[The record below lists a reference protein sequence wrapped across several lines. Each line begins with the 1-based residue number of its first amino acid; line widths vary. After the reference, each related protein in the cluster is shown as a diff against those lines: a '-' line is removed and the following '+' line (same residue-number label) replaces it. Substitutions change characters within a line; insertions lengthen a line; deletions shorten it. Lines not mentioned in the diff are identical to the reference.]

1 MLFKT
6 YQKLL
11 GASCLAL
18 YLVGCGG
25 GGGGESPVEIV
36 DYGNQLQ
43 ISSKVDSV
51 TLENLNLNR
60 GNCEYSTL
68 QVPVSLERL
77 MQEKEK
83 SENAKQSLEKYSNEA
98 QQEIAIKQQS
108 LKEFEDK
115 MKELDTIEKFY
126 GWNFNTENKLKT
138 LDENSEQYTQLQQQR
153 AFIFDHLRKSLSSEV
168 SYYINNDTLKFFYY
182 LQRDI
187 KNIFT
192 ANMSGIKK
200 DIVRKEG
207 ECLEGS
213 QGVDKYAYLG
223 WCSYYLGINDGDSI
237 ELNERI
243 KLELEILK
251 GYADYI
257 NNQEI
262 SKIASDLITS
272 YSKIDRFKFNPF
284 FIRSVNEKLP
294 TITDFLFK
302 EIVSS
307 APEKLRAIT
316 DKELQ
321 PLTENL
327 QKYQANLS
335 ETTNKLQ
342 WIEQKVKELQDRH
355 IPMQQ
360 ELKFGNSVTIS
371 YKCSKLLEAE
381 LQTNKGT
388 YKFNFEKK

>member
-1 MLFKT
+1 MKT

-25 GGGGESPVEIV
+25 GGESPVEMV
-36 DYGNQLQ
+36 DYGSQLQ
-43 ISSKVDSV
+43 INSKVDSV

-68 QVPVSLERL
+68 QVPISLERL
-77 MQEKEK
+77 IQEKEK
-83 SENAKQSLEKYSNEA
+83 SENAKQSLEKCSNET
-98 QQEIAIKQQS
+98 QQAITIKQQS

-138 LDENSEQYTQLQQQR
+138 LDENSKQYTQLQQQR
-153 AFIFDHLRKSLSSEV
+153 TFIFDHLKKSLSSEA

-182 LQRDI
+182 LQKDI
-187 KNIFT
+187 KNIFA

-213 QGVDKYAYLG
+213 QGIDKYTYLG
-223 WCSYYLGINDGDSI
+223 WCSYYLGINDGDSVD
-237 ELNERI
+237 LNERI

-251 GYADYI
+251 GYADSI

-262 SKIASDLITS
+262 SKIASDLIAS
-272 YSKIDRFKFNPF
+272 YGKIDRFKFNPS

-294 TITDFLFK
+294 TTTNFIFK

-327 QKYQANLS
+327 QKYQASLS
-335 ETTNKLQ
+335 ETTNKIQ
-342 WIEQKVKELQDRH
+342 WIEQKVKELQDKH

-360 ELKFGNSVTIS
+360 ELKFGNSVVIS
-371 YKCSKLLEAE
+371 YRCSKLLEAE